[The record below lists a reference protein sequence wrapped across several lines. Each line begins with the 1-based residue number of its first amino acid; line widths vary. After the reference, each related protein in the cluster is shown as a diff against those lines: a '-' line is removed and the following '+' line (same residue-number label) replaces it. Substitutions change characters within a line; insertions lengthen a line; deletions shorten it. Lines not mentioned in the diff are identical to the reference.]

1 MRMMESVA
9 ELAESH
15 DGYVLDIWGVIH
27 DGQQPYP
34 GVPEALAEMRAR
46 GKRIVLLSNAPRRS
60 WTVEKQLAGMGLD
73 KGLWDGIVTS
83 GEVSWTLLRD
93 RTHPWFAKLGR
104 RAFHLGPERDLSV
117 VEDLDISLVSTPA
130 EAEWLLN
137 TGPDPLTGAR
147 SADPYQPLLEDCAR
161 HKLPMLCVNPD
172 RAVMVGGERLICAGA
187 FADRYLELGGDVM
200 EIGKPDPMVY
210 ETVLATLGVPASRVV
225 AIGDTPHTDLL
236 GAKNAGIDAVWAMT
250 GLAADNL
257 GPDPSAALL
266 ESEAA
271 RQHVSPIAALRSLR
285 WAA

>member
-9 ELAESH
+9 ELADSH

-27 DGQQPYP
+27 DGQKPYP

-46 GKRIVLLSNAPRRS
+46 DKRIVLLSNAPRRS
-60 WTVEKQLAGMGLD
+60 WTVEKALAGMGLD
-73 KGLWDGIVTS
+73 TALWDGIVTS

-93 RTHPWFAKLGR
+93 RAHPWFAKLGR

-117 VEDLDISLVSTPA
+117 VEKLDITLVSTPA

-137 TGPDPLTGAR
+137 TGPDLALGAR
-147 SADPYQPLLEDCAR
+147 SADPYQPLLEDCAK
-161 HKLPMLCVNPD
+161 HGLPMLCVNPD

-200 EIGKPDPMVY
+200 EIGKPDPKVY
-210 ETVLATLGVPASRVV
+210 ETVLATLGVPKHRVAAV
-225 AIGDTPHTDLL
+225 GDTPHTDLL

-250 GLAADNL
+250 GLAADHL
-257 GPDPSAALL
+257 GPDPSDALL

-271 RQHVSPIAALRSLR
+271 RQHVTPIAALRSLR

>member
-46 GKRIVLLSNAPRRS
+46 GKRIVLLSNAPRRA

-93 RTHPWFAKLGR
+93 RAHPWFAKLGR

-117 VEDLDISLVSTPA
+117 VEDLDIPLVATPA

-137 TGPDPLTGAR
+137 TGPDPLNGAR

-257 GPDPSAALL
+257 GPNPSSALL

>member
-27 DGQQPYP
+27 DGQKPYP

-60 WTVEKQLAGMGLD
+60 WFVEKQLIGMGLD

-83 GEVSWTLLRD
+83 GEVTWTMLRD
-93 RTHPWFAKLGR
+93 RSHPWFAKLGR

-117 VEDLDISLVSTPA
+117 IEELDLPLVSSAA

-137 TGPDPLTGAR
+137 TGPDLERGAR
-147 SADPYQPLLEDCAR
+147 DTAPYQPILEECAR
-161 HKLPMLCVNPD
+161 HKLPMVCVNPD

-210 ETVLATLGVPASRVV
+210 DTVLATLGVPASRVV

-250 GLAADNL
+250 GLAADNM
-257 GPDPSAALL
+257 GPDPSDALL

-271 RQHVSPIAALRSLR
+271 RQHVTPIAALRSLR

>member
-15 DGYVLDIWGVIH
+15 DGFVLDIWGVIH
-27 DGQQPYP
+27 DGQKPYP
-34 GVPEALAEMRAR
+34 GVPEALAAMRAR

-60 WTVEKQLAGMGLD
+60 WFVAEQLAAMGL
-73 KGLWDGIVTS
+73 GAELFDGIVTS
-83 GEVSWTLLRD
+83 GEVAWTMLRD
-93 RTHPWFAKLGR
+93 RSHPWFSRLGR
-104 RAFHLGPERDLSV
+104 RAFHIGPDRDLSV
-117 VEDLDISLVSTPA
+117 IEKLDLPLAADPA
-130 EAEWLLN
+130 EADWLLN
-137 TGPDPLTGAR
+137 TGPDFERGAA
-147 SADPYQPLLEDCAR
+147 SVEPYQPILEACAS

-187 FADRYLELGGDVM
+187 FSDRYQALGGDVM
-200 EIGKPDPMVY
+200 EIGKPDAKIY
-210 ETVLATLGVPASRVV
+210 DAVLATLAVPREKVV

-257 GPDPSAALL
+257 GPDPSDALL

-271 RQHVSPIAALRSLR
+271 RQHVTPIAALRSLR
-285 WAA
+285 WPA

>member
-27 DGQQPYP
+27 DGQKPYP
-34 GVPEALAEMRAR
+34 GVPEALAAMRAR
-46 GKRIVLLSNAPRRS
+46 GKRIVLLSNAPRRA
-60 WTVEKQLAGMGLD
+60 WTVEKQLVGMGLD

-83 GEVSWTLLRD
+83 GEVAWTLLRD
-93 RTHPWFAKLGR
+93 RTHSWFAKLGR

-117 VEDLDISLVSTPA
+117 VEELDIPLVSTPA

-210 ETVLATLGVPASRVV
+210 ETVLATLGVPAARVV

-236 GAKNAGIDAVWAMT
+236 GARNAGIDAVWAMT
-250 GLAADNL
+250 GLAADHM

-266 ESEAA
+266 EAEAA

>member
-9 ELAESH
+9 ELADSH
-15 DGYVLDIWGVIH
+15 DGFVLDIWGVIH
-27 DGQQPYP
+27 DGQKPYP

-60 WTVEKQLAGMGLD
+60 WTVAKALQGMGL
-73 KGLWDGIVTS
+73 GAELFDGIVTS

-93 RTHPWFAKLGR
+93 RTHPWFAKLGS

-117 VEDLDISLVSTPA
+117 VEDLPITLVSTPA
-130 EAEWLLN
+130 EADWLLN
-137 TGPDPLTGAR
+137 TGPDPDRGPK
-147 SADPYQPLLEDCAR
+147 SVEPYQPLLEECAR
-161 HKLPMLCVNPD
+161 FKLPMLCVNPD

-200 EIGKPDPMVY
+200 EIGKPDAMVY
-210 ETVLATLGVPASRVV
+210 ETVLSTLAVPTARVV

-250 GLAADNL
+250 GLAADSL
-257 GPDPSAALL
+257 GPDPSSALL

-271 RQHVSPIAALRSLR
+271 RQHVTPVAALRSLR

>member
-1 MRMMESVA
+1 
-9 ELAESH
+9 
-15 DGYVLDIWGVIH
+15 
-27 DGQQPYP
+27 
-34 GVPEALAEMRAR
+34 
-46 GKRIVLLSNAPRRS
+46 
-60 WTVEKQLAGMGLD
+60 
-73 KGLWDGIVTS
+73 
-83 GEVSWTLLRD
+83 
-93 RTHPWFAKLGR
+93 
-104 RAFHLGPERDLSV
+104 
-117 VEDLDISLVSTPA
+117 
-130 EAEWLLN
+130 
-137 TGPDPLTGAR
+137 
-147 SADPYQPLLEDCAR
+147 
-161 HKLPMLCVNPD
+161 
-172 RAVMVGGERLICAGA
+172 
-187 FADRYLELGGDVM
+187 M

>member
-27 DGQQPYP
+27 DGQKPYP
-34 GVPEALAEMRAR
+34 GVPEALAAMRAR
-46 GKRIVLLSNAPRRS
+46 GKRIVLLSNAPRRA
-60 WTVEKQLAGMGLD
+60 WTVEKQLVGMGLD

-83 GEVSWTLLRD
+83 GEVAWTLLRD

-117 VEDLDISLVSTPA
+117 VEELDTPLVSTPA

-250 GLAADNL
+250 GLAADHM

>member
-1 MRMMESVA
+1 MA

-172 RAVMVGGERLICAGA
+172 RAVMVG
-187 FADRYLELGGDVM
+187 
-200 EIGKPDPMVY
+200 
-210 ETVLATLGVPASRVV
+210 AS
-225 AIGDTPHTDLL
+225 G
-236 GAKNAGIDAVWAMT
+236 
-250 GLAADNL
+250 
-257 GPDPSAALL
+257 
-266 ESEAA
+266 
-271 RQHVSPIAALRSLR
+271 
-285 WAA
+285 

>member
-46 GKRIVLLSNAPRRS
+46 GKRIVLLSNAPRRA
-60 WTVEKQLAGMGLD
+60 WTVEKQLVGMGLD

-117 VEDLDISLVSTPA
+117 VEDLGISLVSTPA

-172 RAVMVGGERLICAGA
+172 RAVIVGGERLICAGA

-200 EIGKPDPMVY
+200 EIGKPDAMVY

-236 GAKNAGIDAVWAMT
+236 GARNAGIDAVWAMT

-257 GPDPSAALL
+257 GPDPSDALL
-266 ESEAA
+266 EAEAA
-271 RQHVSPIAALRSLR
+271 RQHVTPIAALRSLR

>member
-9 ELAESH
+9 ELADSH

-27 DGQQPYP
+27 DGQKPYP
-34 GVPEALAEMRAR
+34 GVPEALAAMRAR
-46 GKRIVLLSNAPRRS
+46 GKRIVLLSNAPRRA

-73 KGLWDGIVTS
+73 TGLWDGIVTS

-117 VEDLDISLVSTPA
+117 VEELDIPLVSTPA

-137 TGPDPLTGAR
+137 TGPDPVNGAS
-147 SADPYQPLLEDCAR
+147 SAAPYQPLLEDCAR

-210 ETVLATLGVPASRVV
+210 ETVLATLGMPANRVA

-250 GLAADNL
+250 GLAADSL
-257 GPDPSAALL
+257 GPDPSDALL

-271 RQHVSPIAALRSLR
+271 RQHVTPIAALRSLR
-285 WAA
+285 WAD

>member
-27 DGQQPYP
+27 DGQRPYP
-34 GVPEALAEMRAR
+34 GVPEALAAMRAR
-46 GKRIVLLSNAPRRS
+46 GKRIVLLSNAPRRA
-60 WTVEKQLAGMGLD
+60 WTVEKQLSGMGLD

-83 GEVSWTLLRD
+83 GEVSWSLLRD
-93 RTHPWFAKLGR
+93 RVHPWFAKLGR

-117 VEDLDISLVSTPA
+117 VEELDIALVSTPA
-130 EAEWLLN
+130 EADWLLN

-147 SADPYQPLLEDCAR
+147 SAEPYQPLLEECAR

-210 ETVLATLGVPASRVV
+210 ETVLSTLGVPPSRVV

-257 GPDPSAALL
+257 GPDPSSALL

>member
-1 MRMMESVA
+1 MRMMGSVA
-9 ELAESH
+9 ELAGSH

-46 GKRIVLLSNAPRRS
+46 GKRIVLLSNAPRRA

-73 KGLWDGIVTS
+73 KALWDGIVTS

-117 VEDLDISLVSTPA
+117 VEDLGISLVPTPA

-147 SADPYQPLLEDCAR
+147 SADPYPPLLEDCAR

-210 ETVLATLGVPASRVV
+210 ETVLSTLGVPASRVV

-257 GPDPSAALL
+257 GPDPSSALL